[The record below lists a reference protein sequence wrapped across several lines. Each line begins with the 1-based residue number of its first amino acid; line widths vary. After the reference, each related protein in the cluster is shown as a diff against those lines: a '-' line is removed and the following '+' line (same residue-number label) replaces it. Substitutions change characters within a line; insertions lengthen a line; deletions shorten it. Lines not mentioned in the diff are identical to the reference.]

1 MSTNP
6 GISDLTDKIRE
17 VDIKYKAYSAEDFA
31 QDASF
36 IKWVKFGTGKAMWEL
51 FVHNHP
57 EKVDEIEIARRILTT
72 LQYKETPGFEKE
84 RIQVWENIKSFHS
97 NHNRLNVRYI
107 RGKFLRYAALL
118 FLILA
123 TGLTIRYFQ
132 HHHSMNQL
140 AEEGNLPVLTSG
152 DSKLILAGGQE
163 IHLTEKQSLL
173 QFDAKGEQIR
183 INRDSLIAF
192 PSGKVDLEMA
202 CMIVPFG
209 KRSEIQL
216 ADGTKVSL
224 NAGSSLI
231 FPQRFSGK
239 TRKVYVKGEAYFDVV
254 KKPEQPFVVSSGNV
268 EVTVLGTQFN
278 LKNIDSENEMEVV
291 LVSGEVSLKENNTF
305 LLPGK
310 ETRMRPNQR
319 IIYNKLD
326 NKSVLESNVNVSMYI
341 SWKDGL
347 LEFNRESIINVFNRL
362 SRYYNIRFETDN
374 TVELS
379 TEISGKLDLKDSLE
393 SVMKVVADAAPI
405 TYRIEKDCVFV
416 NSKINILPMK

>member
-6 GISDLTDKIRE
+6 VKCDLTDKIRD
-17 VDIKYKAYSAEDFA
+17 VDIRYKEYSAEDFA
-31 QDASF
+31 QDPSF
-36 IKWVKFGTGKAMWEL
+36 VNWVKSGSGKAMWEL
-51 FVHNHP
+51 FLEENPGKVH
-57 EKVDEIEIARRILTT
+57 EVEVARSILQS
-72 LQYKETPGFEKE
+72 LRFKENPGFEKE
-84 RIQVWENIKSFHS
+84 KKQAWEKIERYHA
-97 NHNRLNVRYI
+97 NHNRSHVKNVP
-107 RGKFLRYAALL
+107 GLVLRWAAVLVLL
-118 FLILA
+118 
-123 TGLTIRYFQ
+123 LTTSLTLYYFRFYTPM
-132 HHHSMNQL
+132 HPV
-140 AEEGNLPVLTSG
+140 AETKNLPSITSG
-152 DSKLILAGGQE
+152 DSKLILSGGQE
-163 IHLTEKQSLL
+163 IYLTERQSHL
-173 QFDAKGEQIR
+173 QFDAWGQQIK
-183 INRDSLIAF
+183 INHDSIVTCR
-192 PSGKVDLEMA
+192 SDKVDDEMA
-202 CMIVPFG
+202 RMVVPYG

-231 FPQRFSGK
+231 FPQRFSGN

-254 KKPEQPFVVSSGNV
+254 KKPEQPFVVSSGKV

-319 IIYNKLD
+319 IIYNKSD

-393 SVMKVVADAAPI
+393 SVMKVIADAAPI
-405 TYRIEKDCVFV
+405 TYRIENDCVFV